1 VNSSPGVVYR
11 ITHRES
17 GRCYIGQTVQSLAV
31 RWRQHQKQSVCIRLH
46 RAIVKHGPAA
56 FDVEQIGASN
66 DKLFLD
72 FLERFWIGAHRSTDR
87 AHGFNLRDGGSFGTH
102 SEASKKRMSEK
113 VRAAYERPETRERLR
128 ASKLGKPL
136 PLETRERI
144 AAANT
149 GKRATDATK
158 AILSERRKAI
168 WQDPDK
174 RKELLAAQ
182 AAGKA
187 RAKAAKA

>member
-1 VNSSPGVVYR
+1 
-11 ITHRES
+11 
-17 GRCYIGQTVQSLAV
+17 
-31 RWRQHQKQSVCIRLH
+31 
-46 RAIVKHGPAA
+46 
-56 FDVEQIGASN
+56 
-66 DKLFLD
+66 
-72 FLERFWIGAHRSTDR
+72 
-87 AHGFNLRDGGSFGTH
+87 
-102 SEASKKRMSEK
+102 MSEK

-168 WQDPDK
+168 WQDPEK